1 MLPLRVLLEG
11 DGELMT
17 AASKLVMETV
27 RKYTCEHCGAGQG
40 EPCVA
45 PSSGRPQILEHKSR
59 YDQARAAGDIPI
71 DLGDF
76 Y

>member
-1 MLPLRVLLEG
+1 MSS
-11 DGELMT
+11 
-17 AASKLVMETV
+17 ASKLVMIAL
-27 RKYTCEHCGAGQG
+27 RKNKCEYCGAEEGS
-40 EPCVA
+40 PCVA
-45 PSSGRPQILEHKSR
+45 PASGKVLTLEHKSR